1 VLDLNGLT
9 GLTPGRR
16 MGSGPL
22 EGEEEREERDGFAVA
37 NGTPPP
43 PARSRTEDEG
53 DEADPM
59 LSFLSLDMA
68 KPEGEEATP
77 ANSPEASCLGGCGM
91 FRTGMGDA
99 ALGVLLAVREGRMKR
114 SAIVALSSSR
124 LGGDRDV
131 VERMPPLLL
140 LMDESRWL
148 FLINV
153 GTKPSL
159 PPRSCE
165 MKRDD
170 STDSSSSS

>member
-1 VLDLNGLT
+1 MLDLNGLT

-22 EGEEEREERDGFAVA
+22 EGDEEREERDGFVVV

-43 PARSRTEDEG
+43 ASSLIEDDGE
-53 DEADPM
+53 EVEPM

-91 FRTGMGDA
+91 FRTGIGEA

-114 SAIVALSSSR
+114 SAIVALSSNG
-124 LGGDRDV
+124 LGGDREA
-131 VERMPPLLL
+131 VERIPLLL
-140 LMDESRWL
+140 LIEESR
-148 FLINV
+148 
-153 GTKPSL
+153 
-159 PPRSCE
+159 
-165 MKRDD
+165 
-170 STDSSSSS
+170 